1 MMSSIKGAL
10 GILLKWGLIAIA
22 LVIAFKLVTTFV
34 PALSQDS
41 IKEKLNNN
49 SNSINSAE
57 SPKKDFMTSLREFL
71 TPNFNN
77 AATTTCIKSK
87 NSTVVNNS
95 KYKAIQAPTLDY
107 YIKRD
112 TNIKYYN
119 NGNSVSYDSDV
130 YGAGDNSNTW
140 GQVGTDWN
148 ASSTDW
154 GAVETDWNKKQTNWD
169 QGQTDWGITK
179 TDCN

>member
-22 LVIAFKLVTTFV
+22 LVIAFKLVTTFI
-34 PALSQDS
+34 PSLSQDN
-41 IKEKLNNN
+41 IKDKLNNS
-49 SNSINSAE
+49 SNSAPS
-57 SPKKDFMTSLREFL
+57 SGLPKKDFITTLREFFS
-71 TPNFNN
+71 PNFNN

-87 NSTVVNNS
+87 SNTGANNS

-119 NGNSVSYDSDV
+119 NT
-130 YGAGDNSNTW
+130 DNKSSGENDW
-140 GQVGTDWN
+140 GQVDTDWN